1 VKIRPQLM
9 LLHVQVVSAGRRFN
23 WQELKKTMNSTQV
36 PDIKRIKKMKKQLGF
51 TMIELMIV
59 LVVISILAAFAFP
72 SYRDSVRKSNRAQAK
87 TALMRLMQQ
96 QEQYFTQNNSY
107 IVFSRVFDGCR

>member
-1 VKIRPQLM
+1 
-9 LLHVQVVSAGRRFN
+9 
-23 WQELKKTMNSTQV
+23 
-36 PDIKRIKKMKKQLGF
+36 MKKQLGF

-96 QEQYFTQNNSY
+96 QEQYLGLRHQHLLVSLL
-107 IVFSRVFDGCR
+107 VLHQ